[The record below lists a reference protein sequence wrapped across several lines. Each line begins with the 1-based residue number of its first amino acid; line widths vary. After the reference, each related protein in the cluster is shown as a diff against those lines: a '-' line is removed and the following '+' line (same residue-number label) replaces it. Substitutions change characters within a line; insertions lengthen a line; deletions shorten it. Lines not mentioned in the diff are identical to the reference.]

1 VPDIVG
7 WIDRTFYPG
16 YGANWDDALFREQVL
31 RTLKPNMH
39 LLDLGAGAGI
49 VPQMNFRGLAARV
62 CGLDPDRRV
71 VDNPYLDEAKVG
83 AGESIPWPDATFDL
97 VIADNVA
104 EHLSDPVAVFREVA
118 RVLKPG
124 GRIMLKTPNRYHYV
138 PLVAR
143 ATPLSFHRR
152 VARTRGRAAE
162 DTFPTVYRANSRAQ
176 ITAIAAACGFVVEA
190 LELTEGRPEYLRMS
204 AVTYLAGLAYERLV
218 NGIALLEPLRVL
230 LTATLT
236 KCGSSGAP

>member
-1 VPDIVG
+1 VPDFVG

-16 YGANWDDALFREQVL
+16 YGPNWDDALFREQVL
-31 RTLKPNMH
+31 RRLGPNLC

-62 CGLDPDRRV
+62 CGLDPDPRV

-83 AGESIPWPDATFDL
+83 
-97 VIADNVA
+97 
-104 EHLSDPVAVFREVA
+104 
-118 RVLKPG
+118 
-124 GRIMLKTPNRYHYV
+124 GRFMLKTPNRHHYV
-138 PLVAR
+138 PLIAR

-162 DTFPTVYRANSRAQ
+162 DTFPTVYRANSRTQ
-176 ITAIAAACGFVVEA
+176 ITAIAAECGFVVES

-236 KCGSSGAP
+236 KSGSSGAP